1 MPEQGNYAVGYKKPP
16 KSGQFQKGTSGNP
29 AGRSKGAL
37 NLATQLRQALAERV
51 TVTENGRR
59 RTVTKQEVMVTV
71 AVNKAAGGDTRTFL
85 ALIGLLAAS
94 EQIEGQ
100 VPEESTSQQD
110 QQIYRN
116 LLKRLNSPMSGASK
130 TNTKEIGS

>member
-1 MPEQGNYAVGYKKPP
+1 M
-16 KSGQFQKGTSGNP
+16 
-29 AGRSKGAL
+29 

-85 ALIGLLAAS
+85 ALIGLLATS

-100 VPEESTSQQD
+100 APEESTSQQD

-116 LLKRLNSPMSGASK
+116 LLKRLNSPMNGAPK
-130 TNTKEIGS
+130 TSTKD